1 MNASSLLE
9 FLRRE
14 LAPTPGRGSAT
25 FRLTLACLVA
35 TIPIL
40 THRIPHADLVMI
52 VMFLITQEDTV
63 ATLVGSLLAVVCVTI
78 GLGAA
83 LLAWRISLDIEWL
96 RLCFFIAFLFG
107 GLFLK
112 RVLTMG
118 AIGSAIGIPA
128 ALVMILPDV
137 FPPDPELLVES
148 VLWLWWCL
156 TLGLMV
162 NAGVQLLLSRGDPL
176 TLLQREL
183 ATRLDTVAQTL
194 RRLDGQNVALSERDS
209 LRSLAIAGMSRPLAL
224 LKTAAVIHAWAH
236 ERHEGLSAIITL
248 TDRLVTSALAL
259 ETLPASPQEPSLRER
274 LLSVADGCDR
284 MRRAFNELRLPGDWV
299 ALADEKNAQPPFP
312 LLDIERTLDQIAL
325 AVPRYSEE
333 LSQPKAAPG
342 EKRRL
347 FLPDAFDNPE
357 HVHFAIKGTLA
368 AFICYFFFIGF
379 DYPGIYTSMITCFV
393 VSVSTIGASNQKGT
407 LRFGGAAVGGLM
419 GLIALVYLFPNV
431 ETIGGFWLVFGAGTA
446 VAAWVNFGTPRI
458 SYGGYQTGLA
468 FWKATLQ
475 DFGPALSATVAR
487 DRVIGVFF
495 GLIVFGVVEHLL
507 WPVRAQDVLRARL
520 GEMLHLLADLARAAT
535 TREKRLQSSILGHQ
549 SSADLSMATDDVD
562 SYRRRISQKVQDMHT
577 LIESSKFQAGLI
589 ESSAFES
596 GDLKVSESQNVLCD
610 AQIIFI
616 LLLSLAHLKH
626 DLTHSDVVRAAVVEL
641 DDAIVTALQAVA
653 TRVVGGL
660 EATVPALEDTLNA
673 FERSR
678 AGTDALDKEPSA
690 HFAEQLALY
699 RALVAAVKQISSK
712 SMRTA
717 PDRNEARVFAAEK
730 TLTAEPK

>member
-1 MNASSLLE
+1 
-9 FLRRE
+9 
-14 LAPTPGRGSAT
+14 
-25 FRLTLACLVA
+25 
-35 TIPIL
+35 
-40 THRIPHADLVMI
+40 
-52 VMFLITQEDTV
+52 
-63 ATLVGSLLAVVCVTI
+63 
-78 GLGAA
+78 
-83 LLAWRISLDIEWL
+83 
-96 RLCFFIAFLFG
+96 
-107 GLFLK
+107 
-112 RVLTMG
+112 
-118 AIGSAIGIPA
+118 
-128 ALVMILPDV
+128 
-137 FPPDPELLVES
+137 
-148 VLWLWWCL
+148 
-156 TLGLMV
+156 
-162 NAGVQLLLSRGDPL
+162 
-176 TLLQREL
+176 
-183 ATRLDTVAQTL
+183 
-194 RRLDGQNVALSERDS
+194 
-209 LRSLAIAGMSRPLAL
+209 MSRPLAL

-274 LLSVADGCDR
+274 LLRVADGCDR
-284 MRRAFNELRLPGDWV
+284 MRRAFNELRLPDDWV
-299 ALADEKNAQPPFP
+299 VLADEKNAQPPFP

-379 DYPGIYTSMITCFV
+379 DYPGIYTSMVTCFV

-487 DRVIGVFF
+487 DRVIGIFF
-495 GLIVFGVVEHLL
+495 GLIVFGAVEHLL
-507 WPVRAQDVLRARL
+507 WPVRAQDVLRTRL

-535 TREKRLQSSILGHQ
+535 TERK
-549 SSADLSMATDDVD
+549 DCNPLSLI
-562 SYRRRISQKVQDMHT
+562 SRRISVWRPTTWIHDRPRISQKVQDMHT

-589 ESSAFES
+589 ESSAFEA
-596 GDLKVSESQNVLCD
+596 GDLQVSESQNVLCD

-616 LLLSLAHLKH
+616 LLLSLAHQKH
-626 DLTHSDVVRAAVVEL
+626 DLTHSEVVRAAVLEL

-653 TRVVGGL
+653 TRVAGGS

-678 AGTDALDKEPSA
+678 AGADALDKEA
-690 HFAEQLALY
+690 ADHFAGRLDLY
-699 RALVAAVKQISSK
+699 RALVAAVKRISSK
-712 SMRTA
+712 SMHTA

>member
-1 MNASSLLE
+1 MRVSSLLE

-52 VMFLITQEDTV
+52 IMFLITQEDTV

-78 GLGAA
+78 GLGSA

-96 RLCFFIAFLFG
+96 RLCFFIVFLFG

-128 ALVMILPDV
+128 VLVMILPDIY
-137 FPPDPELLVES
+137 PPDPELLTEF
-148 VLWLWWCL
+148 VLWIWWCI

-194 RRLDGQNVALSERDS
+194 RRLAGQNVAIPERDS

-224 LKTAAVIHAWAH
+224 LKSATVIHAWAH
-236 ERHEGLSAIITL
+236 ERHEALSTLITL
-248 TDRLVTSALAL
+248 TDRIVTSALAL
-259 ETLPASPQEPSLRER
+259 EALPDLPLESRLHER
-274 LLSVADGCDR
+274 LLNVADGCDR
-284 MRRAFNELRLPGDWV
+284 MQHAFNELRLPDDWT

-333 LSQPKAAPG
+333 LSQSKAAPG

-347 FLPDAFDNPE
+347 FVPDAFDNPE
-357 HVHFAIKGTLA
+357 YVHFAIKGTLA
-368 AFICYFFFIGF
+368 AFTCYFFFVGF
-379 DYPGIYTSMITCFV
+379 DYPGIYTSVVTCFV
-393 VSVSTIGASNQKGT
+393 VSVSTIGASNQKGS

-487 DRVIGVFF
+487 DRVIGIFF
-495 GLIVFGVVEHLL
+495 GLTVFGIIERLL

-535 TREKRLQSSILGHQ
+535 TREKRLQSSSLDHQ

-562 SYRRRISQKVQDMHT
+562 SYRRRISQKVQDVHT

-589 ESSAFES
+589 ESSKFEW

-616 LLLSLAHLKH
+616 LLLSLAHQKH

-641 DDAIVTALQAVA
+641 DDAIVTALQAVT
-653 TRVVGGL
+653 TRVVGGS
-660 EATVPALEDTLNA
+660 EATVPGLEDTLNA
-673 FERSR
+673 FERSG

-690 HFAEQLALY
+690 HFAERLALY